1 MLTKTQINDYFWK
14 RGSAGPLFLL
24 RYILQNNLKKGNQR
38 KVVNLLRAVVTVI
51 GQDKIGIIAAVSQ
64 KLAELNINI
73 VDVSQTI
80 MQGNFTMMMMVS
92 VPDKSDF
99 DGIRSALQTT
109 GTTLGVQIRI
119 QREEIF
125 TAMHEI

>member
-1 MLTKTQINDYFWK
+1 ML
-14 RGSAGPLFLL
+14 RLL
-24 RYILQNNLKKGNQR
+24 LQNDVKKGNQR

-51 GQDKIGIIAAVSQ
+51 GQDRIGIVAAVSQ
-64 KLAELNINI
+64 KLAELKINI

-80 MQGNFTMMMMVS
+80 MQGNFTMMMMVT
-92 VPDKSDF
+92 VPEKSDF
-99 DGIRSALQTT
+99 DAIRSALQVT
-109 GTTLGVQIRI
+109 GTELGVQIRI